1 MNIENLGKEVVGLM
15 ESGETHT
22 LAEYTEN
29 GWSFMNNLWL
39 LHLPNKSKNDS
50 HIFELTGTK
59 TVSIYY
65 LVLIILSCHE
75 IS

>member
-1 MNIENLGKEVVGLM
+1 M
-15 ESGETHT
+15 ESGETRT
-22 LAEYTEN
+22 LAEYMEN
-29 GWSFMNNLWL
+29 GWSFMDNLWL
-39 LHLPNKSKNDS
+39 LHLPSKSKNDDG

-65 LVLIILSCHE
+65 LVLFILSCHE